1 MFVIPALGRLRQ
13 EDHELEASLS
23 YIDPISKSASPP
35 KKKKR
40 ERKEKHQ
47 KSALIIIKYTRR
59 GATSHTQSQIALVTI
74 RFCFVFVN

>member
-35 KKKKR
+35 KKKKER
-40 ERKEKHQ
+40 EKKNI
-47 KSALIIIKYTRR
+47 KSQPL
-59 GATSHTQSQIALVTI
+59 
-74 RFCFVFVN
+74 